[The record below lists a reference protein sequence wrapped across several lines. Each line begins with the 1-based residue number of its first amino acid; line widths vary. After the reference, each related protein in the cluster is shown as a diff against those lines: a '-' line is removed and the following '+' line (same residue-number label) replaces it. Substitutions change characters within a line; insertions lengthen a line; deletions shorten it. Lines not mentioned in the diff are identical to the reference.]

1 MPEPGGP
8 DPVPQSA
15 PPKLWSVEE
24 ANASLDR
31 LRELLPQLKAWAVR
45 LGKIHA
51 ELQRL
56 SQFWGK
62 ELGAQD
68 IPDRDL
74 KLRLEEE
81 WKRLTGRLESEV
93 KRLEAE
99 GITVKDLENGLVDF
113 YSRRRGEV
121 VFLCWRRGEPDV
133 GFWHPLSGGF
143 RSRKPLEGRAR
154 TSPAARLSRDA

>member
-45 LGKIHA
+45 LGKVHA

-62 ELGAQD
+62 ELTAQD

-81 WKRLTGRLESEV
+81 WKRLTARLEGEV

-121 VFLCWRRGEPDV
+121 VYLCWRRGEAEV
-133 GFWHPLSGGF
+133 ANWHPLTGGF
-143 RSRKPLEGRAR
+143 RSRRPLEGKGRAAP
-154 TSPAARLSRDA
+154 TARLGHDR